1 MVVLHGAAY
10 LGVKLEHGAVHERA
24 RRYGGAAAILCFALF
39 AAGGAYVAFGAIGYA
54 VQGVPDPA
62 GASNPLRATVLA
74 QPGAWLGNFTRHGW
88 MLAAPALGL
97 AGAAAAWLGLRRRG
111 SEIAALAGSAAAA
124 IGIISTVGLSM
135 FPIILPSSINPH
147 SSLLVWNASS
157 SQHTLLLMLVST
169 VVLLPIVLLY
179 TAWVYRVLWGRV
191 TSAAVA
197 TNPDFY

>member
-24 RRYGGAAAILCFALF
+24 RRYGGVAAILCFALF

-135 FPIILPSSINPH
+135 FPIILPSSIDPH